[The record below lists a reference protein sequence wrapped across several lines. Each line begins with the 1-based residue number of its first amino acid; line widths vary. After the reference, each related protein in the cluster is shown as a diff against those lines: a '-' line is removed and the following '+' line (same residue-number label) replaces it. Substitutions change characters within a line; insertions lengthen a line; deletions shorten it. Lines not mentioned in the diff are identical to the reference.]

1 MQSTYQS
8 TFNRPPM
15 IRFKTTLLALVL
27 TLLALQFFSPRW
39 NSSQSPTFQ
48 YYVLEARNCMV
59 ASACNPEIRQPNLI
73 NQSLTHKT
81 FTSVPNNTV
90 TAGAAFVQIRQRVNE
105 IKKAICKLAAD
116 DSVSIL
122 FKTDLPH
129 LIKK

>member
-8 TFNRPPM
+8 TFNRSPM
-15 IRFKTTLLALVL
+15 IRFKTTLFALVL

-48 YYVLEARNCMV
+48 YYVLEARNSM
-59 ASACNPEIRQPNLI
+59 ATSACNPEIRQPNLI
-73 NQSLTHKT
+73 NQSLTQKS
-81 FTSVPNNTV
+81 FTSVPSNSV
-90 TAGAAFVQIRQRVNE
+90 TAGCMLIQIWQRVND
-105 IKKAICKLAAD
+105 IKKAICKLATD